1 METFIL
7 NSRTK
12 SESDQIKKMIKEM
25 NLESKIISDE
35 DKEDYGLLKI
45 MMDSKDDELVSRE
58 EVMIA
63 LKSK

>member
-45 MMDSKDDELVSRE
+45 MMNSKDDELVSRE

-63 LKSK
+63 LKAK